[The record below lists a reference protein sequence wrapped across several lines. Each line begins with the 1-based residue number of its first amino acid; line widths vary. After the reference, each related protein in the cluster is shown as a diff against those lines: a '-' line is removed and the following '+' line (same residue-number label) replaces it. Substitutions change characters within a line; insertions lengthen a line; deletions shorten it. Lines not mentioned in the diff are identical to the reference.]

1 MARIA
6 RVEDLADTRDLADW
20 QEESSAL
27 QDVGLLI
34 LRVIEGGLLAGH
46 GSQKL
51 FGKFGGFGLQGT
63 AGWLESMGLKPGRL
77 WATVAGA
84 SEMGGGLIALGLFH
98 PLGEIS
104 TISAMAMATGKAH
117 WGKPIWAS
125 AGGPELAVI
134 NMAVSLA
141 LIFTGSGRY
150 SLDRMLDIKLPGWL
164 VATTALGAAASVA
177 YALNTSQAETL
188 PNANDQGVEGTGE
201 GGTAAS

>member
-6 RVEDLADTRDLADW
+6 QVEDFADTNALADW

-27 QDVGLLI
+27 QDIGLLL
-34 LRVIEGGLLAGH
+34 LRVLNGSLLAGH

-51 FGKFGGFGLQGT
+51 FGMFGGFGLQGT

-77 WATVAGA
+77 WATAAGA
-84 SEMGGGLIALGLFH
+84 SEMGGVLMALGLFH

-104 TISAMAMATGKAH
+104 TISSMAMATGKAH
-117 WGKPIWAS
+117 WGKPIWAVS
-125 AGGPELAVI
+125 GGPELAII
-134 NMAVSLA
+134 NMAASLA
-141 LIFTGSGRY
+141 LIFTGPGRY

-164 VATTALGAAASVA
+164 IATAALGAAASVA
-177 YALNTSQAETL
+177 YGLNASQAETL